1 MSEDPQAH
9 GAAPPEEGLPPLK
22 TPKLTSPKDEPEQE
36 AASPGQDEVPAKTKK
51 HHKKS
56 STEENDGTPRRKKR
70 KHKHS
75 EPAQEQEQ
83 ETAQEQEQEGAQ
95 EQEPPQEQEHEG
107 AQEQGQET
115 THERE
120 QEPPQEPEHEGAQEQ
135 DHEGAQ
141 EQEAKQEEEQEGEGK
156 TRKKK
161 HRSRKHGDEEEKSS
175 SSSDSSSS
183 SGSSSSRENAQAV
196 DGEGDGVLI
205 TAVDDPAQR
214 PETAAETPAGSDL
227 SESEPEQE
235 PDLPPVAECK
245 YSEEDLQ
252 AALDRML
259 KKKRM
264 PEMEM
269 RPYLVDYAK
278 DQSVYQLMR
287 ENYDQAAKI
296 DEAVDLL
303 MQSLHRDED
312 AQDCEKQTES
322 LKEKY
327 QTAQVQ
333 NKHIQD
339 EFAQRIGQ
347 LREAENERLARL
359 ERQHERERS
368 EFEEQWARPETTA
381 TYSKPSAQLL
391 QVRKMQKSMAI
402 AHKFEEAKKLKA
414 TGDQMQREESVV
426 ASQKAVGAM
435 KVAYQQLIDKQEREM
450 DCFMANGYRK
460 LQTLETERDK
470 KLQANEKLRNQL
482 DTRIKGPKVPR
493 RPPVPIPDLAP
504 ADTRGSVTGVIS
516 TRTRSQLAVYKKSP
530 ETTRLQIQLGDI
542 QKITKPMT
550 PSPKKGKPRRR
561 F

>member
-1 MSEDPQAH
+1 MSEEPQAH

-22 TPKLTSPKDEPEQE
+22 PPKPVRPNDKPEQE
-36 AASPGQDEVPAKTKK
+36 SVSPGQDEEAANRKK
-51 HHKKS
+51 HRKKS
-56 STEENDGTPRRKKR
+56 STEENDGTPRRKKHKR
-70 KHKHS
+70 KHS
-75 EPAQEQEQ
+75 EPAQENQP
-83 ETAQEQEQEGAQ
+83 AH
-95 EQEPPQEQEHEG
+95 EQEP
-107 AQEQGQET
+107 
-115 THERE
+115 ERE
-120 QEPPQEPEHEGAQEQ
+120 QEPAHEQEPEREQ

-141 EQEAKQEEEQEGEGK
+141 EQEAKQEPEQEGEGE

-161 HRSRKHGDEEEKSS
+161 HRARKHGDVEEKSS
-175 SSSDSSSS
+175 SSSDSSSE
-183 SGSSSSRENAQAV
+183 SSSSRENAQAV

-214 PETAAETPAGSDL
+214 PETAAETAAGSDL

-235 PDLPPVAECK
+235 PDLPVAECK
-245 YSEEDLQ
+245 YSDEDLQ

-278 DQSVYQLMR
+278 NQSVHELMR

-339 EFAQRIGQ
+339 EFAQRIEQ
-347 LREAENERLARL
+347 LREAENERLDRL
-359 ERQHERERS
+359 ERQHEKERS
-368 EFEEQWARPETTA
+368 EFEEQWARPETT
-381 TYSKPSAQLL
+381 TTFSKPSAQLL

-435 KVAYQQLIDKQEREM
+435 RVAYQQLIDKQEREM

-504 ADTRGSVTGVIS
+504 ADTRGSVTGIIS
-516 TRTRSQLAVYKKSP
+516 TRTRSQLAMYKKSP